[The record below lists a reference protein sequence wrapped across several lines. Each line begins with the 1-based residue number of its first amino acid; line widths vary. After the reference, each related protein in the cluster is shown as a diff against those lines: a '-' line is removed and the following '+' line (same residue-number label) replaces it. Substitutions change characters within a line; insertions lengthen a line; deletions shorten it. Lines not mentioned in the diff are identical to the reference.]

1 MLYDLLVFEPPSF
14 LRPLFRF
21 GRSTS
26 RIRVIW
32 RSWRIA
38 FISSLIV
45 IIPCDGHERCAP
57 CIICILR
64 VSRNIACQPVKLVEM
79 VVLRWLTRRPASEM
93 SVTSCDSG
101 NLKWIQLA
109 EILWLTPELV
119 QVPVLSDFLPGIKMK
134 LHFWIQSFESASWS
148 GCSMQP
154 SLSVHRPTGRPSF
167 GWCRQ

>member
-1 MLYDLLVFEPPSF
+1 MDVSENNGTPKSSILIGFSIINHPFWGTPIFGNTHMLYDLLVFEPPSF

-38 FISSLIV
+38 FISFLIV

-79 VVLRWLTRRPASEM
+79 VVLLWLTRRPASEM

-101 NLKWIQLA
+101 NLK
-109 EILWLTPELV
+109 
-119 QVPVLSDFLPGIKMK
+119 
-134 LHFWIQSFESASWS
+134 
-148 GCSMQP
+148 
-154 SLSVHRPTGRPSF
+154 
-167 GWCRQ
+167 